1 MFAYPDECLSTN
13 EGADMRQVESFIS
26 GYLNMLKNGNTS
38 GILGLLTGPMLKKNE
53 NLLRNNPRYPDLL
66 RKRYLNSSFVITNHK
81 HIDDNK
87 SSVDVVIRL
96 NTQEET
102 KVRFTLLTENGRLKI
117 YAEEEIATVGGQ

>member
-13 EGADMRQVESFIS
+13 QGADMRQVESFIS

-66 RKRYLNSSFVITNHK
+66 RKRYLNSSFLITNHK